1 MLACF
6 DVHGDHLCYGSCELP
21 AGFRVFFFKGG
32 LMCWTI
38 DIPEGAVQPA
48 APRHVVA
55 LVSRAPEIEPYVVV
69 SSWVLRQRADRQFR
83 RHGRWRATVRC
94 VRSNGCTSTLTPASM
109 WHGWLAATASR
120 SCALRSAHQSSSAR
134 AGSGSAEATTTSC
147 SATTTPLTRQ
157 PMASGGCRTAA
168 TRRRLPSSCTAACG
182 RGHSIACHVSDYAI
196 VIPNSPPIG
205 RRR

>member
-69 SSWVLRQRADRQFR
+69 SSWVLRKRADRQFR
-83 RHGRWRATVRC
+83 RHGRRRATVRC
-94 VRSNGCTSTLTPASM
+94 VRLERLYIHSDAGEHVA
-109 WHGWLAATASR
+109 WVARATASR
-120 SCALRSAHQSSSAR
+120 SCVPRCTRRSSSAR

-147 SATTTPLTRQ
+147 SAMTTPLTRQ
-157 PMASGGCRTAA
+157 QMASGG
-168 TRRRLPSSCTAACG
+168 
-182 RGHSIACHVSDYAI
+182 
-196 VIPNSPPIG
+196 
-205 RRR
+205 